1 MAGICLVFVG
11 LYTYISSQSFM
22 ETAAS
27 QAGRMATE
35 LLATKVDLGR
45 IEIVSWRELKV
56 EGLDVYDKKSEK
68 LAHVDEAVVRL
79 SPRAMLDKSFT
90 EGISEI
96 DINKADVSIIQRE
109 DGSWNY
115 EDLLSEKE
123 NSSKF
128 TAKINIKDSILR
140 SNYNNQP
147 IVLEDVNG
155 YVDMASYPAISLKAD
170 CTNQGAKARVSAT
183 LDTSDMAKEG
193 KAGGRQTFQLT
204 VENAAV
210 ENYLLYLP
218 ADAIPENVV
227 NNISG
232 QVKSLQ
238 VAGERVGQELI
249 YHGQVELDQGKCTLL
264 SHEVE
269 NIKALATFNE
279 KEARIFARAE
289 TQGQQA
295 SVHGRII
302 LTSGIPELDL
312 QAESEG
318 FEPAVIMEDIPY
330 TGAVKFAA
338 HITGAADNPRVDAH
352 LQVTQGAVQGIG
364 FSNLTAQ
371 VSYADSMVVIQQ
383 AQAQAAGGTISA
395 TGSFDAKSYDF
406 TGNVQMA
413 GISASQA
420 AAIDSA
426 LGLNTDFSTVAG
438 TINGDFAVAGN
449 GHNVEQVQVYGTLKG
464 SQLSYQGITMD
475 SLKGSFA
482 REGETISI
490 DYLSCGLLGG
500 GSFGMEGTIVPDKTI
515 DIAFYGSEMDMSLL
529 SNFLPDVP
537 VAGSLDI
544 KGTMQ
549 GDINNPIVRAQYAAH
564 DGQIYHQPFDRLHGS
579 AAGSLRG
586 VKIDD
591 FVMEHGEKTKWYAK
605 GMVGFLGD
613 KGINMRI
620 DTVGARMEDIMQAVA
635 PDQKLTGNVDNVITI
650 TGTLKDPNV
659 VGYVHFY
666 QGSYNGIFV
675 NGMDGDYYI
684 KDRNL
689 ILQDFHVFTPWLD
702 VDFNGTIDR
711 EGKLDLAAKVHEINL
726 SRYNKNLPIPLQGKA
741 RFNGKLTGDLANP
754 LFEGKLEADQLAAN
768 GQEINNVGAIVRKEN
783 RQI

>member
-1 MAGICLVFVG
+1 MKGDERVLNKKKTAGLLGAVMAGICLVFVG

-45 IEIVSWRELKV
+45 VEIVSWRELKV

-79 SPRAMLDKSFT
+79 SPRAMLDKSLT

-96 DINKADVSIIQRE
+96 DINKADVSILQRE
-109 DGSWNY
+109 DGRWNY

-123 NSSKF
+123 SSSKF

-140 SNYNNQP
+140 SSYNNQP

-210 ENYLLYLP
+210 ENYLPYLP
-218 ADAIPENVV
+218 ADTIPENVV
-227 NNISG
+227 KNISG

-302 LTSGIPELDL
+302 LTSGTPELDL

-318 FEPAVIMEDIPY
+318 FEPAVIVEDIPY

-364 FSNLTAQ
+364 FSNLTAK

-406 TGNVQMA
+406 TGNVQLA

-420 AAIDSA
+420 AAIA
-426 LGLNTDFSTVAG
+426 AAQGVNTDFSTVAG
-438 TINGDFAVAGN
+438 TINSDFAVAGN
-449 GHNVEQVQVYGTLKG
+449 GHNVEQLQLYGTLKG

-482 REGETISI
+482 RKGEVISI
-490 DYLSCGLLGG
+490 DYLSCGLPGG
-500 GSFGMEGTIVPDKTI
+500 GSFGMEGTIVPDKNI

-537 VAGSLDI
+537 VAGYLDI

-564 DGQIYHQPFDRLHGS
+564 DGHIYHQPFDRLHGS

-591 FVMEHGEKTKWYAK
+591 FVMEHGEKT
-605 GMVGFLGD
+605 
-613 KGINMRI
+613 
-620 DTVGARMEDIMQAVA
+620 
-635 PDQKLTGNVDNVITI
+635 
-650 TGTLKDPNV
+650 
-659 VGYVHFY
+659 
-666 QGSYNGIFV
+666 
-675 NGMDGDYYI
+675 NGMPRAWWASWGTKASI
-684 KDRNL
+684 CVL
-689 ILQDFHVFTPWLD
+689 IP
-702 VDFNGTIDR
+702 
-711 EGKLDLAAKVHEINL
+711 
-726 SRYNKNLPIPLQGKA
+726 
-741 RFNGKLTGDLANP
+741 
-754 LFEGKLEADQLAAN
+754 
-768 GQEINNVGAIVRKEN
+768 
-783 RQI
+783 